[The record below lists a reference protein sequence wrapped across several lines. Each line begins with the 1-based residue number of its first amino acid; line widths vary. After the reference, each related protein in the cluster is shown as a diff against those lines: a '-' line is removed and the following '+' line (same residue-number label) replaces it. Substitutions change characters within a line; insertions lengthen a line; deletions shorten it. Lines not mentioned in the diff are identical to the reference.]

1 MKLGV
6 VADEISRDFLESVRI
21 GKRLGIERYEVR
33 FLRSGR
39 APMCDQSEM
48 LEVERIRDG
57 EGIEITALSPGLFK
71 YTSKAEEFNHEML
84 EVLPRAVEWALR
96 WRLPALIIFGFL
108 KPGATEANGDLIS
121 SANPPAYVSEWLEE
135 AASSAASAGLKLL
148 IEAEP
153 ICWADT
159 GIATVEL
166 IRRTQSDSIGINYD
180 PANTAWQHRRDP
192 LDEFEVVAPY
202 INNVHVKDL
211 MSAPLGSGIPTWAIP
226 GHGMI
231 DYAAHFGRLK
241 ALEYSG
247 PVSLEPHLDS
257 HPETIQKCKEA
268 VESLWMEDKE
278 AG

>member
-6 VADEISRDFLESVRI
+6 VADEISRDFRESVRI

-48 LEVERIRDG
+48 LEVERIRDD

-71 YTSKAEEFNHEML
+71 YTSKAEEFKREML

-96 WRLPALIIFGFL
+96 LRLPALIIFGFL
-108 KPGATEANGDLIS
+108 KQGATEANGDLIS
-121 SANPPAYVSEWLEE
+121 SANPPAYVSDWLAE
-135 AASSAASAGLKLL
+135 AASRASSAGLKLL

-166 IRRTQSDSIGINYD
+166 IRRAQSDALGINYD
-180 PANTAWQHRRDP
+180 PANIAWQYRRDP
-192 LDEFEVVAPY
+192 LDEFDVVSPY
-202 INNVHVKDL
+202 IGNVHIKDL
-211 MSAPLGSGIPTWAIP
+211 IGAPLGSGIPTWAIP
-226 GHGMI
+226 GRGMI
-231 DYAAHFGRLK
+231 DYAAHFARLK
-241 ALEYSG
+241 ALKYSG

-257 HPETIQKCKEA
+257 DPETIQKCKEA
-268 VESLWMEDKE
+268 VESLWMENE
-278 AG
+278 VAR